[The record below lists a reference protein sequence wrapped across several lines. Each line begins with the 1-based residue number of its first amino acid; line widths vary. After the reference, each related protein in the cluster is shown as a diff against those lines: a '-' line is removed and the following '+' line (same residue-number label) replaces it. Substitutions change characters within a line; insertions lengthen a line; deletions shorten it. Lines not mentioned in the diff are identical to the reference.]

1 MFDQGMDPSFTRMIK
16 LDILASLCIDP
27 KAIDTVLKELSTYVR
42 HSDKA
47 FACAAIRSVG
57 KVAELARVVYDRRAQ
72 TSEKLDAFS
81 ARADS
86 NIIIL
91 NCLSGL
97 VTLSEFS
104 RKNEVVGECAEVIQ
118 HIFSQILSDDGSI
131 CLVNDPAG
139 IQERALNRLLLILI
153 RSLTPVAPGEANDD
167 QEKIMKQNQ
176 LQSKTVHVPDS
187 AVASALWVVGE
198 WLSKKKNGKR
208 NMLFE
213 VLRLLAKSFGG
224 LNPQVKL
231 QAVHLASKV
240 LLTLKL
246 EKALSS
252 DTTKKERAISEFIL
266 AMASMDVLQDVRD
279 RARYEGNLIH
289 MSVGLFYDTCVLQQP
304 LSRATSVDVDTAK
317 SMLLHSKPGA
327 SFLPLDSKDLSSAK
341 IEADLCRFGT
351 LSSIMCNRTMGCG
364 VPLLPW
370 AEVDSPSALRDPS
383 TASKSELEVDGR
395 EPCLYSSSS
404 DDESS
409 ESSSSSSYVSS
420 SSSSDDSTE
429 DSGDKSSAD
438 ESMDSDEKES
448 NVGVMLAP
456 FNQSEAKLPSLSNNG
471 ASDGSSFGSS
481 DDTSNSSNESE
492 DSNESTE
499 KNKINA
505 NTIFDME
512 SADLSQVFIQHNE
525 QKSLLS
531 NVAAGLEDLVMT
543 PLTNNKDDVN
553 IDDESGVWRVLVR
566 PELSGGLFVKMRFV
580 HGRSKAKE
588 ARLLG
593 LDHTNAST
601 VCLQV
606 HVENM

>member
-153 RSLTPVAPGEANDD
+153 RSLTPVAPGEVNDD

-289 MSVGLFYDTCVLQQP
+289 MSVGLVYDTCVLQQP